1 MKWLVLIAGIAVA
14 SVVLA
19 FLTFA
24 PVPVPPPPPG
34 FVVACGAPAPP
45 PGFVVVCYEK
55 IAPSAEDALKFGLI
69 LTIVTAAVIAF
80 GHVVNDVVRRADTE
94 AGMTPA

>member
-1 MKWLVLIAGIAVA
+1 MKWFVLIAGIAVA
-14 SVVLA
+14 SVLLA
-19 FLTFA
+19 SLTFA

-34 FVVACGAPAPP
+34 YVVACGAPTPP
-45 PGFVVVCYEK
+45 PGYEVVCYAK

-69 LTIVTAAVIAF
+69 LTIDIAAVIAL
-80 GHVVNDVVRRADTE
+80 GHVINDVVRRADAE